1 MRLRGRVALVTG
13 AGGGIG
19 RAIARTMAAEGAR
32 VGINVHANRDGG
44 AATLAAI
51 REAGGD
57 GRLLM
62 GDITEPGTAGRL
74 AGTLRDAFGPITVLV
89 NNSGIGAPGSP
100 NTAMTVALDDW
111 DRVLAV
117 NLRGA
122 LQMSRACLPDML
134 DRGGSIVN
142 VASIRGVTAA
152 RGLAAYCASKGGLIA
167 LTQQMA
173 LEYARRGVRVN
184 AVSPGFVESEM
195 FAGYISRQPD
205 PEAARA
211 QFSGAAALG
220 RTGRPD
226 EIAEVVAFLASDEA
240 AFVTGANLVADGGNL
255 ANGMREF
262 L

>member
-1 MRLRGRVALVTG
+1 MRLQGRVALVTG

-19 RAIARTMAAEGAR
+19 RAIALTLAAEGAR
-32 VGINVHANRDGG
+32 VGINVHANRAGG
-44 AATLAAI
+44 DETLARLRA
-51 REAGGD
+51 AGGD
-57 GRLLM
+57 GCVLV
-62 GDITEPGTAGRL
+62 GDISAPGVADGL
-74 AGTLRDAFGPITVLV
+74 AATLREAFGPIDVLV
-89 NNSGIGAPGSP
+89 NNSGIGAPASAD
-100 NTAMTVALDDW
+100 TALTISLDDW

-152 RGLAAYCASKGGLIA
+152 RGLAAYGASKGGLIA
-167 LTQQMA
+167 LSQQMA
-173 LEYARRGVRVN
+173 VEYARRSVRVN

-195 FAGYISRQPD
+195 LAGYIARQPD
-205 PEAARA
+205 PDAARA
-211 QFSGAAALG
+211 QFAGAAATG

-240 AFVTGANLVADGGNL
+240 SFVTGANLVADGGNL